1 MRVLVVGA
9 GAVGGYFGGRMLAAG
24 RDVTFLVRPQ
34 RAALLAKNGLVIKS
48 PVADLSLA
56 APPTVLSEQLQPGYD
71 LIILSCK
78 AYDLDDAINSFA
90 PGMGEHT
97 LILPLLNGMRHLDT
111 LEQRFGKE
119 RVLGGQCAISSTVN
133 ADGAILHLAAS
144 HTLTFGPRDGV
155 VTERVKAALA
165 VMSDAGFDPVLSEN
179 ILQSMW
185 EKWVLLASL
194 AASTSLMRS
203 AIGDILEAPGGQQFV
218 LAMLDECRSIAAAAA
233 YPPSAPFEEY
243 LQKLLTAKG
252 SPLTASMFRDIEN
265 HARVEA
271 DQIIGNLIARGQQ
284 LGLQEPGLP
293 LLRVAYIHLKA
304 YEARSRRM
312 ASSVTK

>member
-48 PVADLSLA
+48 PVGDLALTT
-56 APPTVLSEQLQPGYD
+56 PPTVLREQLQPVYD

-90 PGMGEHT
+90 PAMAEHT

-133 ADGAILHLAAS
+133 ADGAILHFAPT
-144 HTLTFGPRDGV
+144 HTLTFGARDGIS
-155 VTERVKAALA
+155 TERVKAALA
-165 VMSDAGFDPVLSEN
+165 VMSDTGFDPVLSEN

-203 AIGDILEAPGGQQFV
+203 AIGDIMEAPGGEQFV
-218 LAMLDECRSIAAAAA
+218 LAVLDECRSIATAAG
-233 YPPSAPFEEY
+233 YPPSAPFLDY
-243 LQKLLTAKG
+243 INKLLTTKG
-252 SPLTASMFRDIEN
+252 SPLTASMFRDVEN
-265 HARVEA
+265 RARVEA
-271 DQIIGNLIARGQQ
+271 DQILGNLIERGQK
-284 LGLQEPGLP
+284 LGFQEPGLP
-293 LLRVAYIHLKA
+293 LLRIAYIHLKA
-304 YEARSRRM
+304 YEAKNKRT
-312 ASSVTK
+312 AA